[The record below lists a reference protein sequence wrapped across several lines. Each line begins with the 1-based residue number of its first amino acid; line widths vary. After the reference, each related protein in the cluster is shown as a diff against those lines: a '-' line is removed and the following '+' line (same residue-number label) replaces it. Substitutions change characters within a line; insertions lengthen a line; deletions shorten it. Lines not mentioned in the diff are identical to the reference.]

1 MLMAYT
7 HVAHDCILGDHVI
20 VSNAVNMAGHVEIGD
35 WAIVGGVTPIHQFV
49 RIGEHAFVGGGSR
62 IPQDVPPYCRAA
74 GNPPK
79 LYGLNSV
86 GLERRGFS
94 VEVRKALK
102 EGVPHG
108 PGARPHGHQ
117 GGGAGSLRSRRR
129 AGGASLP
136 RLHRGVGEGDHDVSR
151 LRFGVVGTG
160 SLGFHHARILRDVDG
175 VEMVGFH
182 DDRPERRTEVASE
195 LGVEGHETLEALLD
209 RTDAVVIA
217 VPTTAHEEVALAAL
231 ERGIHVLIEKP
242 MAPSVEA
249 ADRILAAAE
258 SGGAVVQVGH
268 VERFNQ
274 AIRAA
279 EPYLDRPLFIE
290 SHRMAPFTPRG
301 TDVAV
306 VLDLMIH
313 DVDLVQGL
321 VGAPIRDVAASGLP
335 VLTPNI
341 DIANARVAFENGAVA
356 NLTASRVSLERMRK
370 LRIFQ
375 PSGYLSLDLAAG
387 TGEFLRLRQELP
399 ALSENAFGAEALARF
414 TDGGLQALIERIPLQ
429 GDGAEPLRKELESF
443 RDAVLG
449 LHPPVVSGVEG
460 REALAVTV
468 TIEDR
473 IHRHVADTRSA

>member
-1 MLMAYT
+1 
-7 HVAHDCILGDHVI
+7 
-20 VSNAVNMAGHVEIGD
+20 VS
-35 WAIVGGVTPIHQFV
+35 T
-49 RIGEHAFVGGGSR
+49 
-62 IPQDVPPYCRAA
+62 
-74 GNPPK
+74 
-79 LYGLNSV
+79 
-86 GLERRGFS
+86 
-94 VEVRKALK
+94 
-102 EGVPHG
+102 
-108 PGARPHGHQ
+108 
-117 GGGAGSLRSRRR
+117 
-129 AGGASLP
+129 
-136 RLHRGVGEGDHDVSR
+136 

-182 DDRPERRTEVASE
+182 DNRPERRAEVAAE
-195 LGVEGHETLEALLD
+195 LGIRPHDSLESLLD
-209 RTDAVVIA
+209 VADALVVA

-231 ERGIHVLIEKP
+231 ERGIHLLIEKP
-242 MAPSVEA
+242 MAPSVES

-258 SGGAVVQVGH
+258 ASGAVIQIGH

-321 VGAPIRDVAASGLP
+321 VGRPIADIAASGLP

-341 DIANARVAFENGAVA
+341 DIANARVDFEGGAVA
-356 NLTASRVSLERMRK
+356 NLTASRVALERLRK

-375 PSGYLSLDLAAG
+375 PSGYVSLDLAAG
-387 TGEFLRLRQELP
+387 TGEFLRLKRELP
-399 ALSENAFGAEALARF
+399 ALGGDGAGMPDVP
-414 TDGGLQALIERIPLQ
+414 TDGLAGLIERIPLE

-449 LHPPVVSGVEG
+449 LHPPVVSGEQG
-460 REALAVTV
+460 RAALAVTV

-473 IHRHVADTRSA
+473 IHRHVADTRTA